1 MKKSFSVFTLVMLL
15 AVQILTPVTYAVGDE
30 EFVEESIV
38 QEETPEDVEEVSDDV
53 DDETDDADLDEEEDE
68 DSLSEEDDSF
78 SGDVVDE
85 DSLEM
90 SWDII
95 PDAESESWDVVV
107 IDSESWA
114 VAATGSEVVVESSV
128 DVSWTSSAAWSS
140 ESSVTVDDE
149 FITKLSKQWSV
160 AKIAEELG
168 MN

>member
-53 DDETDDADLDEEEDE
+53 DDETEDVDLDEEEDE

-90 SWDII
+90 S
-95 PDAESESWDVVV
+95 
-107 IDSESWA
+107 
-114 VAATGSEVVVESSV
+114 
-128 DVSWTSSAAWSS
+128 
-140 ESSVTVDDE
+140 
-149 FITKLSKQWSV
+149 
-160 AKIAEELG
+160 
-168 MN
+168 